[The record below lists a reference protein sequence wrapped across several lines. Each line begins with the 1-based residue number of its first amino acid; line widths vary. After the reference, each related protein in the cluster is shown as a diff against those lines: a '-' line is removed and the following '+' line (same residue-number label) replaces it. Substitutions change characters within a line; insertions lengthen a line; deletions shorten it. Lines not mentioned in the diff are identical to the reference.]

1 MITPHKTPHEVT
13 ENRTLNVLLLVISI
27 GFLAVLLPF
36 WGTIMWGIIIAMSF
50 KPMYLKFLPKFKNN
64 KNRAAMA
71 TLLIVL
77 LIVILPVGVIIGI
90 LTKQIAHIVL
100 QFQNG
105 TIQLGMYLHQIFDA
119 LPSFVTEMLKHLG
132 LDDFNAFQAKIVSLL
147 AQGSQAIAS
156 QTISIGQN
164 TFDFV
169 MNVCVSMYLA
179 FFLIRDGE
187 PVILAIRRA
196 LPLNASHKKEL
207 AQKFSTVIRATVR
220 GNLIVAMV
228 QGALGGLAFW
238 FLGIGATLVWAVLM
252 TFASLLPAIGAALV
266 WIPVA
271 IYLVAV
277 GQVWQAVALTLFGI
291 FVIGLVDNLLRPQLV
306 GRDTGMPDYLVLITT
321 LGGIGIFGINGFVIG
336 PAIAAMFIA
345 AWHIHIKKTI
355 EIFGDV
361 DHQDRQDT

>member
-1 MITPHKTPHEVT
+1 MNPLNKNPQELT
-13 ENRTLNVLLLVISI
+13 ENRALNVLLLLVSV

-50 KPMYLKFLPKFKNN
+50 KPMYLRFLPKFKQNH
-64 KNRAAMA
+64 NRAAIA

-77 LIVILPVGVIIGI
+77 LIVILPLGVITGI
-90 LTKQIAHIVL
+90 LTKQIANIVL

-105 TIQLGMYLHQIFDA
+105 SINLGTYLHQVFDA
-119 LPSFVTEMLKHLG
+119 LPSVVTGFLKHLG
-132 LDDFNAFQAKIVSLL
+132 LDDFNAFQAKVVSLL

-164 TFDFV
+164 TFDFA
-169 MNVCVSMYLA
+169 MNVCVSLYLA
-179 FFLIRDGE
+179 FFLIRDGD
-187 PVILAIRRA
+187 PVKLAIRRA
-196 LPLNASHKKEL
+196 LPLNGLHKKEL
-207 AQKFSTVIRATVR
+207 AQKFNTVIRATVR

-228 QGALGGLAFW
+228 QGALGGIAFW
-238 FLGIGATLVWAVLM
+238 FLGISAALVWAVFM
-252 TFASLLPAIGAALV
+252 SFASLLPAIGAALV

-271 IYLVAV
+271 IYLFAV

-291 FVIGLVDNLLRPQLV
+291 FVIGLIDNLLRPQLV

-321 LGGIGIFGINGFVIG
+321 LGGIGLFGINGFVIG

-345 AWHIHIKKTI
+345 AWHIHIQKNI
-355 EIFGDV
+355 AIFGDV
-361 DHQDRQDT
+361 EPIINQ